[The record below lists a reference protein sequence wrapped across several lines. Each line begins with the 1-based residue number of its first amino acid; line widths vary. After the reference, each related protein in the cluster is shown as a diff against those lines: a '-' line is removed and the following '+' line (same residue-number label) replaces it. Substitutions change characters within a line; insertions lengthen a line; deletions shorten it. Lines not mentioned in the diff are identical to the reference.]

1 MAQRSSTRPRRRS
14 ARRREIKWGRLLAS
28 LIIVWALVA
37 LGGAEWQMVRAHRNI
52 ADLERQIEIEGARAE
67 SLAAEIAYR
76 NSAAYIE
83 LVARRE
89 LGLVKPGEIS
99 VMLGV
104 SP

>member
-1 MAQRSSTRPRRRS
+1 MAARVVARPRRRS
-14 ARRREIKWGRLLAS
+14 VRRREIKWGRLLAS

-37 LGGAEWQMVRAHRNI
+37 LGSAELQILRAHRNI
-52 ADLERQIEIEGARAE
+52 ADLERQMEIEHVRAE

-76 NSAAYIE
+76 NSPEYIE

-89 LGLVKPGEIS
+89 LGLVKPGEVS